1 VTPFLRKL
9 LGMNWLLFASMVA
22 IALAGVLFIHGA
34 SYLQPEEEYWQKQAK
49 FVGIGI
55 VVFLIV
61 TMIDFRWVKWAAIP
75 MYLTTIGLV
84 ALTHT
89 GFGHTVKNATCWL
102 KFGTFIFQP
111 SQAAIIAGILTVAL
125 FLTWSRGWHS
135 VIRVAGTAIIVAPT
149 MVLVLKQPD
158 LGMTAAW
165 APVVLAMLWIGGLPK
180 RWIALILLTGLTALP
195 LVINFGLKS
204 YQRDRMVTF
213 MDPDYDPRDT
223 GYMINQ
229 SLTAIGSAGFGGK
242 GFKEPGT
249 QLEQGMIAKD
259 VAHTDYIFTTIA
271 EQWGFLGGVTV
282 ITAFGVLLAACLV
295 TALRTRDPLGVLIV
309 TGISTLVFFFV
320 FQNIGMTIG
329 LMPITGLPLPL
340 ISYSGTF
347 ALTLMFALGL
357 VNSVWVH
364 RHAAEEAE

>member
-1 VTPFLRKL
+1 
-9 LGMNWLLFASMVA
+9 MNWLLFVSMVA

-34 SYLQPEEEYWQKQAK
+34 TYHFQAEKIYWQDQAK
-49 FVGIGI
+49 FVGLGVI
-55 VVFLIV
+55 VFLIV

-75 MYLTTIGLV
+75 MYIITVGLV

-89 GFGHTVKNATCWL
+89 GLGHKVKNATCWL
-102 KFGTFIFQP
+102 RVGGLIFQP
-111 SQAAIIAGILTVAL
+111 SQAAIVTGILAVAL
-125 FLTWSRGWHS
+125 FLAWTRRWNAG
-135 VIRVAGTAIIVAPT
+135 IRVACVAAIVGPT
-149 MVLVLKQPD
+149 MALIIKQPD
-158 LGMTAAW
+158 LGMTAVW
-165 APVVLAMLWIGGLPK
+165 APVVMAMLWMGGVPK
-180 RWIALILLTGLTALP
+180 RWMLLLLLAGLTALP
-195 LVINFGLKS
+195 LIINFGLKP

-223 GYMINQ
+223 GYMINN

-242 GFKEPGT
+242 GFKDPST
-249 QLEQGMIAKD
+249 QLEQGMIATD
-259 VAHTDYIFTTIA
+259 VAHTDYIFTTIS

-282 ITAFGVLLAACLV
+282 IGAFGVLLTSCLL

-309 TGISTLVFFFV
+309 TGITTLIFFFV

-364 RHAAEEAE
+364 RQLPQPSDE